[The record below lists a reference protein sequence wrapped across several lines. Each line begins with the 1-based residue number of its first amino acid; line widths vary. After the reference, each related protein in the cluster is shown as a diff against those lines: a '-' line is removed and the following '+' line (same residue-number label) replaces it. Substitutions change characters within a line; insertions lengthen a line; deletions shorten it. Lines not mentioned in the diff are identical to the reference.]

1 MHEILPLTH
10 LRNKILLHNISV
22 LLNIIDPWENV
33 IYFKYVLR
41 NIFQV
46 IKVVKLAEKLNLN
59 LFTKILSIF

>member
-1 MHEILPLTH
+1 MPHALAYC
-10 LRNKILLHNISV
+10 
-22 LLNIIDPWENV
+22 IDPWENV

-46 IKVVKLAEKLNLN
+46 IRVVKLAEKLNSN